1 MHGNILQLKRD
12 KQAGKIFPIKT
23 QSKPPKGYTILF
35 NDPNQYLVKDIFC
48 VFFVNGIEK
57 ELYSDSEGKVFA
69 DIPHCDSIYAQHPL
83 FPDILTLVKDKNN
96 DNNSFILT
104 LNPSLAEV
112 SFKGIDFKIEDD
124 KKIGRA
130 HV

>member
-12 KQAGKIFPIKT
+12 KQAGKDFTIKT
-23 QSKPPKGYTILF
+23 QSKQPKGYTILF

-48 VFFVNGIEK
+48 IFFVNGIEK

-83 FPDILTLVKDKNN
+83 FPDILTLVKDK
-96 DNNSFILT
+96 IMIITVLY
-104 LNPSLAEV
+104 L
-112 SFKGIDFKIEDD
+112 
-124 KKIGRA
+124 
-130 HV
+130 H